1 MSEHFIPPNAKFT
14 TPDPEE
20 LEPKYAPEANTDKPF
35 DDEKDTRR
43 CKDCGGYGRGLL
55 QSDGRCAHCRRKGA
69 VKYDPSTCPHAA
81 KGFVDITRAADGGV
95 LKKVITL
102 PPNRDD
108 ESTTKDLTPSPGCP
122 CKVHIVGT
130 LTNGEIFQA
139 TRDMYT
145 GPDGVERC
153 IGGDDNPLEF
163 HLLREKVVRGLDVA
177 VSTMVLGEV
186 SSFVVRGDY
195 GYVRQLPESLPKVT
209 MNATLI
215 YEVSYE
221 RRRHRGGSGR
231 ARGLEGARAERNE
244 RNEGGILVVEVAKK
258 TRPFWVKWR
267 APRRRVLLRQKRAAE
282 RASERSERD
291 EGVTSGGGSGLLS
304 ERAKRARRRSVLL
317 RRTPPNAGEVALVP
331 ARSHK
336 PPLPKTFSRKTQVE
350 LLEFG
355 EAIPR
360 FPSKEELAQTKRER
374 EEENKQMLKENPPV
388 PYAERCEEAMK
399 EKELGNELFKEG
411 KYEEAKKQYVRAKRA
426 QRRAEAG
433 YGGGTPRVK
442 RVRRRCFSAAKVGK
456 RGGWRGHER
465 SECDGGAL
473 LRRKRASEGI
483 GGATSESSA
492 IEMLFC
498 GGSGQARRASGG
510 DPPNP
515 PLRPARHESE
525 REECAAAHVLFF
537 GAARR
542 ASGGDP
548 PNPLCG
554 WRGTRASEKNV
565 LLRSSLPLGERRGGT
580 PRTPPCGRRGTR
592 AS

>member
-95 LKKVITL
+95 LKKVVTL

-215 YEVSYE
+215 YEV
-221 RRRHRGGSGR
+221 
-231 ARGLEGARAERNE
+231 
-244 RNEGGILVVEVAKK
+244 
-258 TRPFWVKWR
+258 
-267 APRRRVLLRQKRAAE
+267 
-282 RASERSERD
+282 
-291 EGVTSGGGSGLLS
+291 
-304 ERAKRARRRSVLL
+304 
-317 RRTPPNAGEVALVP
+317 
-331 ARSHK
+331 
-336 PPLPKTFSRKTQVE
+336 E

-411 KYEEAKKQYVRAKRA
+411 KYEEAKKQYDSGFIHVYIHHDEWNNNHMMNDEQRKTINDTKAVLHLNRCMCRVKMEKWDDALWDADKAVQFSGKPGNPKAYYRRMVIYTGHLKRELAKEKEGKFWEIDKGKRWARCARRDLTKCLALNKEQAPEGSELRKEGEDGVVRRGRLDLERLEQQLKRYENAYQKSAKKLYSEKMMGGLNEKYENLKIKKDK
-426 QRRAEAG
+426 RRAEEEENMDM
-433 YGGGTPRVK
+433 PELDD
-442 RVRRRCFSAAKVGK
+442 SD
-456 RGGWRGHER
+456 E
-465 SECDGGAL
+465 
-473 LRRKRASEGI
+473 EGQ
-483 GGATSESSA
+483 GEVL
-492 IEMLFC
+492 M
-498 GGSGQARRASGG
+498 
-510 DPPNP
+510 PPVP
-515 PLRPARHESE
+515 PPT
-525 REECAAAHVLFF
+525 
-537 GAARR
+537 
-542 ASGGDP
+542 
-548 PNPLCG
+548 N
-554 WRGTRASEKNV
+554 
-565 LLRSSLPLGERRGGT
+565 
-580 PRTPPCGRRGTR
+580 
-592 AS
+592 